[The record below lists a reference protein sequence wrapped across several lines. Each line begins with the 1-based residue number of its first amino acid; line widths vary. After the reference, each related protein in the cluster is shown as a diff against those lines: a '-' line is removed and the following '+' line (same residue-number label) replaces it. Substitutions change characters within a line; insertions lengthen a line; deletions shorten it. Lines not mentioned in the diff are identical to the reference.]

1 MTARDITRPEPCFV
15 ALRLVKN
22 GPEVP
27 ACIQWVQTR
36 AEPGNFV
43 NLMDRSGFLCAY
55 IAGELVSPYQ
65 VWERRGRP
73 ITEADYKF
81 LLSDMRWA
89 SRHAVHEPIANP
101 KQPVDL
107 TKLPAIMP

>member
-36 AEPGNFV
+36 ADPNFPT
-43 NLMDRSGFLCAY
+43 NIMDRSGFLCAY

-73 ITEADYKF
+73 ITKEEYKWMLDDQQWTQKF
-81 LLSDMRWA
+81 SPY
-89 SRHAVHEPIANP
+89 EPKANP
-101 KQPVDL
+101 RQPVDL
-107 TKLPAIMP
+107 TKLPAITP